1 MDTTGP
7 LAPVDP
13 PVDAD
18 PPQRRATRHVA
29 PAKAVGRAGRDL
41 KAAIGVG
48 VTLGVLVAVGL
59 FVMPA
64 IFVGIVCVALVIAV
78 WELRQALAERSI
90 HVPLVPVAI
99 GAVSM
104 TLSAYL
110 RGPEALVVATTL
122 SIVAVLVWR
131 VADGLDRA
139 LPDVSAGA
147 FTLLYPCFLAGFAA
161 LMVAEPEG
169 QWRVLIF
176 ILVTVFSDI
185 GGYAFGVMLGKH
197 PMAPALSPK
206 KSWEGFAGSVL
217 TCMVVGAIALPLAF
231 GGATWW
237 QGALLGAVVAPVAT
251 IGDLVESS
259 IKRDLGVKDMSNILP
274 GHGGI
279 MDRLDSL
286 ALVAPVVWA
295 ALRLISPVSG

>member
-1 MDTTGP
+1 MDKIGP
-7 LAPVDP
+7 VEAPVVVDP
-13 PVDAD
+13 PL
-18 PPQRRATRHVA
+18 RRADRHA
-29 PAKAVGRAGRDL
+29 QQPKAVGRAGRDL
-41 KAAIGVG
+41 RAAVGVG
-48 VTLGVLVAVGL
+48 VALAVLVVVGL
-59 FVMPA
+59 FVLPE
-64 IFVGIVCVALVIAV
+64 IFVGILCVALVIAV

-104 TLSAYL
+104 AIAGYV

-122 SIVAVLVWR
+122 SLVAVLVWR
-131 VADGLDRA
+131 VADGLDGA
-139 LPDVSAGA
+139 LTDVSAGA

-169 QWRVLIF
+169 QWRVLAF
-176 ILVTVFSDI
+176 ILITVFSDI
-185 GGYAFGVMLGKH
+185 GGYAFGVLLGKH
-197 PMAPALSPK
+197 PMAPKLSPK

-217 TCMVVGAIALPLAF
+217 TCAVVGAISIPLIF
-231 GGATWW
+231 DSGQWW
-237 QGALLGAVVAPVAT
+237 HGALLGMVIAPVAT

-274 GHGGI
+274 GHGGL

-286 ALVAPVVWA
+286 VLVAPVVWA
-295 ALRLISPVSG
+295 ALRLISPVTG